1 MQALHYK
8 QFAQLHQ
15 APNGVLLLPNAWD
28 AASAKIFEASGAKAI
43 ATSSASLAWACGYA
57 DGGALPPDELLDA
70 VARITRV
77 LSLPLTV
84 DMEDGYSDNAA
95 EVGRLAAELAAV
107 GAAGINLEDGSGA
120 PALLAD
126 KIKAV
131 RSALKGTPL
140 FINARTDIYLRK
152 LKVEG
157 TPAQASI
164 ARLKLYQ
171 QAGADG
177 AFVPGLTALPE
188 VEEISAAI
196 TMPLNVMAMPGLP
209 PIGALQTAGARRV
222 SVGPSPFQ
230 VAYEHARTS
239 VEALLKQDL
248 APLLGPKLDYS
259 AMNTLLSAPR

>member
-1 MQALHYK
+1 MQTQHHQ

-15 APNGVLLLPNAWD
+15 APNAILLLPNAWD
-28 AASAKIFEASGAKAI
+28 AASAKIFEASGARAV

-77 LSLPLTV
+77 LRVPLTV
-84 DMEDGYSDNAA
+84 DMEDGYSDSPA
-95 EVGRLAAELAAV
+95 EVGRLAAELVAV

-120 PALLAD
+120 PDLLAD
-126 KIKAV
+126 KIKAI
-131 RSALKGTPL
+131 RSALKGAPL
-140 FINARTDIYLRK
+140 FINARTDVYLRK

-157 TPAQASI
+157 TPAQASVE
-164 ARLKLYQ
+164 RLKLYQ

-188 VEEISAAI
+188 VTEITAAI
-196 TMPLNVMAMPGLP
+196 SLPLNVMAMPGLP
-209 PIGALQTAGARRV
+209 PIGALQAAGARRV
-222 SVGPSPFQ
+222 SVGPAPFQ

-248 APLLGPKLDYS
+248 APLLGDKLDYS
-259 AMNTLLSAPR
+259 AMNTLLSSPR

>member
-1 MQALHYK
+1 MQTLHHQ
-8 QFAQLHQ
+8 QFTQLHQ
-15 APNGVLLLPNAWD
+15 SPDSILLLPNAWD

-57 DGGALPPDELLDA
+57 DGALPPGELLDA

-77 LSLPLTV
+77 LKVPLTV
-84 DMEDGYSDNAA
+84 DMEDGYSEDPA
-95 EVGRLAAELAAV
+95 EVGRLAAELVAV
-107 GAAGINLEDGSGA
+107 GAAGINIEDGSGE
-120 PALLAD
+120 PALLVD
-126 KIKAV
+126 KIKAI
-131 RSALKGTPL
+131 RSALKGAPL
-140 FINARTDIYLRK
+140 FINARTDVYLRK
-152 LKVEG
+152 LKVDG

-177 AFVPGLTALPE
+177 AFVPGLTALPD

-222 SVGPSPFQ
+222 SVGPAPFQ

>member
-1 MQALHYK
+1 MQTQHHQ

-15 APNGVLLLPNAWD
+15 APNGILLLPNAWD
-28 AASAKIFEASGAKAI
+28 AASARIFEASGARAV

-77 LSLPLTV
+77 LRVPLTV
-84 DMEDGYSDNAA
+84 DMEDGYSDSPA

-107 GAAGINLEDGSGA
+107 GAAGINLEDGSDA
-120 PALLAD
+120 PAVLAG
-126 KIKAV
+126 KIKAI
-131 RSALKGTPL
+131 RSALKTAPL
-140 FINARTDIYLRK
+140 FINARTDVYLRK

-164 ARLKLYQ
+164 ERLKRYQ

-188 VEEISAAI
+188 VTQISAAI
-196 TMPLNVMAMPGLP
+196 TLPLNVMAMPGLP
-209 PIGALQTAGARRV
+209 AIADLQAAGARRV
-222 SVGPSPFQ
+222 SVGPAPFQ

-248 APLLGPKLDYS
+248 APLLGDKMDYS

>member
-1 MQALHYK
+1 MQTLHHQ

-15 APNGVLLLPNAWD
+15 APNDILLLPNAWD
-28 AASAKIFEASGAKAI
+28 AASAKLFEASGAQAV

-57 DGGALPPDELLDA
+57 DGGGLPPDELLDA

-77 LSLPLTV
+77 LKIPLTV

-95 EVGRLAAELAAV
+95 EVGRLAAELVAV

-126 KIKAV
+126 KIKAI
-131 RSALKGTPL
+131 RSTLKGAPL
-140 FINARTDIYLRK
+140 FINARTDVYLRK

-164 ARLKLYQ
+164 ERLKRYQ

-188 VEEISAAI
+188 VTEISAAI
-196 TMPLNVMAMPGLP
+196 TLPLNVMAMPGLP
-209 PIGALQTAGARRV
+209 AVVDLQAAGARRL

-230 VAYEHARTS
+230 VAYEHARIGI
-239 VEALLKQDL
+239 EALLKQDL
-248 APLLGPKLDYS
+248 SPLLGPKLDYS

>member
-1 MQALHYK
+1 MQVLHHQ

-15 APNGVLLLPNAWD
+15 APHGVLLLPNAWD
-28 AASAKIFEASGAKAI
+28 AASAKIFEASGAKAV

-84 DMEDGYSDNAA
+84 DMEDGYSESPA
-95 EVGRLAAELAAV
+95 EVGRLAAELVAV

-126 KIKAV
+126 KIKAI
-131 RSALKGTPL
+131 RSTLKGAPL
-140 FINARTDIYLRK
+140 FINARTDVYLRK

-171 QAGADG
+171 QAGADS

-188 VEEISAAI
+188 VKEICAAVSL
-196 TMPLNVMAMPGLP
+196 PLNLMAMPGLP
-209 PIGALQTAGARRV
+209 AISDLQAAGVRRL
-222 SVGPSPFQ
+222 SVGPAPFQ
-230 VAYEHARTS
+230 LAYEHARTS

-248 APLLGPKLDYS
+248 SPLLGPKLDYS
-259 AMNTLLSAPR
+259 AMNTLLNTPR

>member
-1 MQALHYK
+1 MQTLHHQ

-15 APNGVLLLPNAWD
+15 APNGILLLPNAWD
-28 AASAKIFEASGAKAI
+28 AASAKIFEASGAKAV

-77 LSLPLTV
+77 LKVPLTV
-84 DMEDGYSDNAA
+84 DMEDGYSESPA
-95 EVGRLAAELAAV
+95 EVGRLAAELVAV

-120 PALLAD
+120 PDLLVG
-126 KIKAV
+126 KIKAI
-131 RSALKGTPL
+131 RSALKNAPL
-140 FINARTDIYLRK
+140 FINARTDVYLRK
-152 LKVEG
+152 LKVDG

-164 ARLKLYQ
+164 ARMKLYQ

-188 VEEISAAI
+188 VTEISAAI
-196 TMPLNVMAMPGLP
+196 TLPLNVMAMPGLP
-209 PIGALQTAGARRV
+209 AIAALQAAGARRV
-222 SVGPSPFQ
+222 
-230 VAYEHARTS
+230 S

-248 APLLGPKLDYS
+248 SPLLGAKLDYS

>member
-1 MQALHYK
+1 MQTRHHK
-8 QFAQLHQ
+8 QFAELHQ
-15 APNGVLLLPNAWD
+15 TPNGILLLPNAWD
-28 AASAKIFEASGAKAI
+28 AASAKLFEASGAKAV

-57 DGGALPPDELLDA
+57 DGGGLPPDELLDA

-77 LSLPLTV
+77 LKVPLTV
-84 DMEDGYSDNAA
+84 DMEDGYSESPA
-95 EVGRLAAELAAV
+95 EVGHLAAELVAV

-120 PALLAD
+120 PALLVD
-126 KIKAV
+126 KIKAI
-131 RSALKGTPL
+131 RSALKGAPL

-152 LKVEG
+152 LKVDG
-157 TPAQASI
+157 TPAQASVQ
-164 ARLKLYQ
+164 RMKLYQ

-188 VEEISAAI
+188 VTEISTGM

-209 PIGALQTAGARRV
+209 AIAALQAAGARRV

-248 APLLGPKLDYS
+248 SPLLGPNLDYS